1 MARVLVIDDEPDVL
15 LLCRVN
21 LEHAGHEVLMA
32 ADGLHGVEL
41 ARSERP
47 DVIVLDLMMPRMD
60 GYGVLEELSGDTGTR
75 GVPVLILTARTRTE
89 DQLRGWRAGA
99 AGYLTKP
106 FTPNSLT
113 ADVARLE
120 HMSVSERDS
129 YRSEA
134 LRVLDPG
141 DGVDANHAAG

>member
-21 LEHAGHEVLMA
+21 LEHAGHEVLTA
-32 ADGLHGVEL
+32 ADGAQGMEL
-41 ARSERP
+41 ARNERP

-60 GYGVLEELSGDTGTR
+60 GYDVLEELSGDAGTR
-75 GVPVLILTARTRTE
+75 EVPVLILTARTRTE

-106 FTPNSLT
+106 FAPVSLM
-113 ADVARLE
+113 ADIDRLD
-120 HMSVSERDS
+120 HMTWAERDTC
-129 YRSEA
+129 RAEA
-134 LRVLDPG
+134 LRVL
-141 DGVDANHAAG
+141 AAESPA